1 MSKRQKG
8 MVSLLVTSMLLIAVL
23 LISMTSYKNS
33 FYQIKR
39 AQNEVL
45 ARQAHWLAEGGVECA
60 FSELQLTGVSP
71 IEPLFTN
78 DCQDMDSQLTINF
91 YEQGTS
97 GKQFKVSSYV
107 DTAHAV
113 TSVSKSVNYSG
124 GMTSTIKMN
133 ASILELT
140 GSHHFVP
147 NHNGGQCQ
155 SIMMSGIVTYV
166 SSSGSDEHFLTADS
180 TTATHASTSP
190 SFTCHPTYRS
200 NLFDLSNP
208 PTYLAAMTAPVKGED
223 IKEAQSINVF
233 ADLYGKSYLV
243 PSEVDSVRTS
253 FAMDTN
259 GDVIGPKVVNGK
271 GGDEITAH
279 GWVKGC
285 SELIENAVTAG
296 KTRIWVDGSCAIGGS
311 VFGTGITSDSSSAI
325 ELIIFNGFLEMNAV
339 GYFNGLVY
347 VYSSETL
354 DAQMVWEDRVD
365 NIAVPTRA
373 FNKSDITASY
383 LNVNFFVY
391 DSLYLD
397 GGIGIDAPG
406 RTVKINGSIVPSYNS
421 DKANKNLSKVDWV
434 EGSWNDL

>member
-1 MSKRQKG
+1 MFTRQQG

-45 ARQAHWLAEGGVECA
+45 SRQAHWLAEGGVECA
-60 FSELQLTGVSP
+60 FAELQLAGVPPTDAS
-71 IEPLFTN
+71 FAN
-78 DCQDMDSQLTINF
+78 DCQNMDSQLTVIF
-91 YEQGTS
+91 SDQSSSGT
-97 GKQFKVSSYV
+97 KFKVTSQAEITNA
-107 DTAHAV
+107 TA
-113 TSVSKSVNYSG
+113 SVSKSIIYSG
-124 GMTSTIKMN
+124 GMTSTVKMN

-147 NHNGGQCQ
+147 NHNNGQCQ
-155 SIMMSGIVTYV
+155 SILASGVVTYV
-166 SSSGSDEHFLTADS
+166 SLSGNDEHFLTADS
-180 TTATHASTSP
+180 TTVSHASSSP
-190 SFTCHPTYRS
+190 MFTCDAAYRS

-208 PTYLAAMTAPVKGED
+208 PTYLGAGAISVKGED
-223 IKEAQSINVF
+223 IKESQAINVF
-233 ADLYGKSYLV
+233 DDLFGKNYLV
-243 PSEVDSVRTS
+243 PSEVDSVRDS
-253 FAMDTN
+253 FAKDTN

-271 GGDEITAH
+271 GGDAVTAQ
-279 GWVKGC
+279 GWVKHC
-285 SELIENAVTAG
+285 SKLIEAAVKAG

-311 VFGTGITSDSSSAI
+311 IFGTVITSDSSAAI
-325 ELIIFNGFLEMNAV
+325 QLIVFNGFLEMNAV

-354 DAQMVWEDRVD
+354 DAQKVWEDRVD
-365 NIAVPTRA
+365 NITAPTRA
-373 FNKSDITASY
+373 FNKSDIATSY

-421 DKANKNLSKVDWV
+421 DKANKNLSNVDWI